1 MGVEPLSLAS
11 LGAGEACFLAEQTRK
26 VERVFITKGIGDD
39 LNGQICSFKH
49 PFGFAFFGLPNEV
62 TQRNPLVGGKEPGTI
77 GTADT
82 KFFAHIG
89 NDNRMIDMG

>member
-1 MGVEPLSLAS
+1 MGVEPLSLAP
-11 LGAGEACFLAEQTRK
+11 LGAGETCFLAEK
-26 VERVFITKGIGDD
+26 AGEVERIFIAEGIGND
-39 LNGQICSFKH
+39 LNRQIRGFKH
-49 PFGFAFFGLPNEV
+49 PFGFAFFGLPDKVAQGNS
-62 TQRNPLVGGKEPGTI
+62 LVSGKEPGTV